1 MTPKGYPPYLSPMKR
16 RTIFIA
22 GGGLLALLL
31 LLLLVLPMLFKDQ
44 IAERVKV
51 AVNQNVNAQ
60 VDWRDVGVSFFRQF
74 PNLTLTLDD
83 LTAVGVDR
91 FKGDTL
97 AAVKHLG
104 ISVSLPSVLGNALGG
119 SGPIVVR
126 GIELDQPRL
135 SLISLED
142 GTANWDISR
151 QTPDD
156 RRQAADAS
164 KPMDVSLRRFEIKD
178 ANVAFDNRR
187 AKLKATLSGYDQT
200 LSGDFSQAQVDVQTR
215 LNADTA
221 SVSFGGIPYLN
232 RVKLGLTADARADLT
247 KKTYVLDY
255 TELSLNDLKL
265 RVAGSIRSIGELL
278 GLDLAFRAPSTDFR
292 SILSLVPAVY
302 ARDFDKVKTSGSFAM
317 NARVKGEYGDSAFPA
332 FTVNAK
338 VNDAAFQ
345 YPDLPLPARSI
356 FLDLALTNPGGSADS
371 TVVNLDRFHLRI
383 GRNPV
388 DASMVMRTPVS
399 DPNVDLTVK
408 GKLDLA
414 DVRRTVKLQNID
426 QLTGTIVADAAVKT
440 RMSDVDRKRYDRV
453 AASGTVDVAD
463 LTLRGKTL
471 PLPLA
476 IQQAALR
483 LRPERA
489 ELTSFTG
496 TIGSSDLQASGSID
510 NLISYM
516 FRDDT
521 LSGSATVRSNR
532 FDLDEWR
539 SGEGDLEVIPVPA
552 NIDFALNATVNEL
565 TYDKLKMANAR
576 GRVRIKNQR
585 ATLEDFRMNTLGGQ
599 IGVSGTY
606 ETTNPAKPTF
616 DVGLKMIKVN
626 IPSAFEAFTTVQM
639 LAPVAKYATG
649 QVTTDVSLSGA
660 LGKDMMPLFNALTGK
675 GTFQTSNVALQNFPG
690 MEKIVDVTK
699 LRILENPT
707 MQALNA
713 AFQIKEGRLVLQPF
727 NVKLGGMTMNVA
739 GSNGI
744 DQSMEY
750 TLKLQVPKSLLGGG
764 ANQAIASLASKTGV
778 DLSSAAVIPLAIQL
792 GGKVTDPVVKADVG
806 SVTSSV
812 AQGAEQAVKKT
823 VKEKVDTVAMR
834 VVQEAER
841 QAAAIRQEAESL
853 AAKIKLAGNQQ
864 ADALTEKAGSDPLAA
879 AGAKLAADQLR
890 AESDNKAKAIVGEA
904 SRRADSLIAAARRQ
918 SLP

>member
-1 MTPKGYPPYLSPMKR
+1 MKR
-16 RTIFIA
+16 RTIYIA
-22 GGGLLALLL
+22 AGALLGLLVLLLALP
-31 LLLLVLPMLFKDQ
+31 VLFKDQ
-44 IAERVKV
+44 IAGRAKT
-51 AVNQNVNAQ
+51 AVNENVKAK
-60 VDWRDVGVSFFRQF
+60 VDWRDVGLSFFRDF
-74 PNLTLTLDD
+74 PNLTLTLDG

-91 FKGDTL
+91 FQGDTL
-97 AAVKHLG
+97 AAVRHLRV
-104 ISVSLPSVLGNALGG
+104 SLSLPSVLGNALGG

-135 SLISLED
+135 SLIALED
-142 GTANWDISR
+142 GTANWDITRDSR
-151 QTPDD
+151 PATDD
-156 RRQAADAS
+156 S
-164 KPMDVSLRRFEIKD
+164 KSMDVSLRRFEIKD
-178 ANVAFDNRR
+178 ADVALDNRQ
-187 AKLKATLSGYDQT
+187 AKLKATLSGYDQS
-200 LSGDFSQAQVDVQTR
+200 LSGDFSQRQVDVQTR
-215 LNADTA
+215 LSADTA
-221 SVSFGGIPYLN
+221 SVSFAGIPYLN
-232 RVKLGLTADARADLT
+232 RVKLGLTADARADLE
-247 KKTYVLDY
+247 KKTYVLDH
-255 TELSLNDLKL
+255 TELSLNDLRL
-265 RVAGSIRSIGELL
+265 RAAGTIRSVGELL

-302 ARDFDKVKTSGSFAM
+302 ARDFDKVKTSGSFTM

-332 FTVNAK
+332 FRLNAK

-356 FLDLALTNPGGSADS
+356 FLDLALVNPGGSADS

-388 DASMVMRTPVS
+388 DVSMVLRTPVS

-414 DVRRTVKLQNID
+414 DVRRTVKLEDID
-426 QLTGTIVADAAVKT
+426 QLAGTVVADAAVRT
-440 RMSDVDRKRYDRV
+440 RMSAIDKKQYDRV
-453 AASGTVDVAD
+453 AASGSIDVAG
-463 LTLRGKTL
+463 LTLKGKTL

-489 ELTSFTG
+489 ELTSFSG
-496 TIGSSDLQASGSID
+496 TIGSSDLQATGSID
-510 NLISYM
+510 NLISYA

-521 LSGSATVRSNR
+521 LRGTATVKSNR

-539 SGEGDLEVIPVPA
+539 SGEGDLEIIPVPA

-576 GRVRIKNQR
+576 GRVRIRNQR
-585 ATLEDFRMNTLGGQ
+585 ATLENFQMNTLGGQ
-599 IGVSGTY
+599 LAVSGFY
-606 ETTNPAKPTF
+606 ETTNVAKPTF

-649 QVTTDVSLSGA
+649 QVTTDLKLSGA

-675 GTFQTSNVALQNFPG
+675 GTFQTSNVALQNFPA

-707 MQALNA
+707 MQAINT
-713 AFQIKEGRLVLQPF
+713 AFRIEEGRLVLQPF
-727 NVKLGGMTMNVA
+727 NVKVGGLTMNVA

-750 TLKLQVPKSLLGGG
+750 TLKLQVPKSMLGGG
-764 ANQAIASLASKTGV
+764 ANEAIASLASRTGV
-778 DLSSAAVIPLAIQL
+778 DLSSAAVVPLAIQL

-806 SVTSSV
+806 SLTSSV
-812 AQGAEQAVKKT
+812 AQGAQQAVKEA
-823 VKEKVDTVAMR
+823 VEEKVDTVAMR

-853 AAKIKLAGNQQ
+853 AAKVKLAGYEQ
-864 ADALTEKAGSDPLAA
+864 ADALTAKAGDDPLSA
-879 AGAKLAADQLR
+879 AGAKLASDQLR
-890 AESDNKAKAIVGEA
+890 QETDRKAAGILDEA
-904 SRRADSLIAAARRQ
+904 RKRADNLVATARKQARV
-918 SLP
+918 P

>member
-1 MTPKGYPPYLSPMKR
+1 L
-16 RTIFIA
+16 
-22 GGGLLALLL
+22 
-31 LLLLVLPMLFKDQ
+31 
-44 IAERVKV
+44 
-51 AVNQNVNAQ
+51 
-60 VDWRDVGVSFFRQF
+60 RQ
-74 PNLTLTLDD
+74 
-83 LTAVGVDR
+83 
-91 FKGDTL
+91 
-97 AAVKHLG
+97 
-104 ISVSLPSVLGNALGG
+104 
-119 SGPIVVR
+119 
-126 GIELDQPRL
+126 
-135 SLISLED
+135 
-142 GTANWDISR
+142 
-151 QTPDD
+151 
-156 RRQAADAS
+156 
-164 KPMDVSLRRFEIKD
+164 FEIKD

-200 LSGDFSQAQVDVQTR
+200 LSGDFSQAQVDVKTR

-302 ARDFDKVKTSGSFAM
+302 ARDFDKVKTSGSFSM

-332 FTVNAK
+332 FTMNAK

-356 FLDLALTNPGGSADS
+356 FLNLALTNPGGSADS

-408 GKLDLA
+408 GRLDLA
-414 DVRRTVKLQNID
+414 DVRRTVKFQNID

-440 RMSDVDRKRYDRV
+440 RMSDLDKKRYDQV

-463 LTLRGKTL
+463 LTLKGKTL

-521 LSGSATVRSNR
+521 LRGSATVKSNR

-576 GRVRIKNQR
+576 GRVRIRNQR
-585 ATLEDFRMNTLGGQ
+585 ATLENFQMNTLGGQ
-599 IGVSGTY
+599 LAVSGFY
-606 ETTNPAKPTF
+606 ETVNVAKPTF
-616 DVGLKMIKVN
+616 DVGFKMIKVN

-649 QVTTDVSLSGA
+649 QVTTDVNLSGA
-660 LGKDMMPLFNALTGK
+660 LGKDMMPLFNALSGK
-675 GTFQTSNVALQNFPG
+675 GTFQSSNVALQNFPA
-690 MEKIVDVTK
+690 MEKIVDITK
-699 LRILENPT
+699 LGILNNPT
-707 MQALNA
+707 MQRINA
-713 AFQIKEGRLVLQPF
+713 AFQIKDGRLVLQPF
-727 NVKLGGMTMNVA
+727 DVKLGGMTMNVA

-778 DLSSAAVIPLAIQL
+778 DLSSAAAIPLAIQL

-806 SVTSSV
+806 SLTSSV
-812 AQGAEQAVKKT
+812 AQSAQQAVEKT
-823 VKEKVDTVAMR
+823 VEQKVDTVAMQ
-834 VVQEAER
+834 VVREAER

-853 AAKIKLAGNQQ
+853 AAKIKLAGNEQ
-864 ADALTEKAGSDPLAA
+864 ADALTQKAGSDPLAA

-918 SLP
+918 AER

>member
-1 MTPKGYPPYLSPMKR
+1 MKR

-44 IAERVKV
+44 IAERVKI

-97 AAVKHLG
+97 ASVKHLG

-135 SLISLED
+135 SLIALED

-151 QTPDD
+151 QSSDTS
-156 RRQAADAS
+156 RQTSDAS

-247 KKTYVLDY
+247 NKTYVLDY

-302 ARDFDKVKTSGSFAM
+302 ARDFDKVKTSGSFSM

-332 FTVNAK
+332 FTMNAK

-414 DVRRTVKLQNID
+414 DVRRTVKLQDIE
-426 QLTGTIVADAAVKT
+426 QLTGTVVADAAVKT
-440 RMSDVDRKRYDRV
+440 RMSDVDNKRYDRV
-453 AASGTVDVAD
+453 AASGTVDIGD
-463 LTLRGKTL
+463 LTLKGKTL
-471 PLPLA
+471 PLPLT
-476 IQQAALR
+476 IRQAALR

-496 TIGSSDLQASGSID
+496 TVGSSDLQATGSID
-510 NLISYM
+510 NLISYL

-521 LSGSATVRSNR
+521 LSGSATVKSNR

-539 SGEGDLEVIPVPA
+539 TGEGDLEVIPVPA

-585 ATLEDFRMNTLGGQ
+585 ATLENFQMNTLGGQ
-599 IGVSGTY
+599 LAVSGFY
-606 ETTNPAKPTF
+606 ETTNVAKPTF
-616 DVGLKMIKVN
+616 DVGFKMIKVN

-649 QVTTDVSLSGA
+649 QVTTDVNLSGA

-675 GTFQTSNVALQNFPG
+675 GTFQTSNVALQNFPA

-699 LRILENPT
+699 LGILNNPT
-707 MQALNA
+707 MQRINA

-727 NVKLGGMTMNVA
+727 DVKLGGMTMNVA

-744 DQSMEY
+744 DQSLEY
-750 TLKLQVPKSLLGGG
+750 TLKLQVPKSMLGGG

-778 DLSSAAVIPLAIQL
+778 DLSSAAVVPLAIQL

-806 SVTSSV
+806 SLTSSV
-812 AQGAEQAVKKT
+812 AQSAQQAVEKT
-823 VKEKVDTVAMR
+823 VEQKVDTVAMQ
-834 VVQEAER
+834 VVREAER

-853 AAKIKLAGNQQ
+853 AAKIKLAGNEQ

-890 AESDNKAKAIVGEA
+890 AESDNKANAIVGEA

-918 SLP
+918 AQR